1 MLNVSIEM
9 LVADEKSKNC
19 WQMCVCRALKK
30 LCKISFE
37 FCYELI
43 WTHLF
48 GSYVGLLVYFILFF
62 LNPDTFEIEW
72 MEQKE
77 AVKWKAPDDTH
88 WLSLL
93 AQLGFLFGVITPLLQ
108 MAWRL
113 TKTT

>member
-1 MLNVSIEM
+1 
-9 LVADEKSKNC
+9 
-19 WQMCVCRALKK
+19 
-30 LCKISFE
+30 
-37 FCYELI
+37 
-43 WTHLF
+43 
-48 GSYVGLLVYFILFF
+48 
-62 LNPDTFEIEW
+62 

-77 AVKWKAPDDTH
+77 AVKWKALEDTH